1 MTIGGIVGILALAG
15 AFAAAAVRRRDAFW
29 AAIAGVL
36 LVLLALGVARSGIDP
51 AFVRDAD
58 GVVVVVGGFLMAGVV
73 ALGLGLPKSMEDR
86 LLLGDMLPAW
96 TFDQA
101 VIRARQPF
109 VAAAQVGD
117 ESAAG
122 KAHWRHTVTVP
133 APNSDWA
140 SLADGLEEG
149 DVEWVD
155 RRRAGATAEDWLPWQ
170 TRTVQLSA
178 DWVAL
183 SGPVADRRR
192 SRAAIVS
199 GTFRV
204 GIIAAWVC
212 FVIGFAGV
220 PTGLA
225 SRAPGGRATI
235 VPVHPPGRSIYLAP
249 LGGISTAELQ
259 DLADFY
265 AVRYDL
271 DVGILPP
278 APVPAGLE
286 DPARSQVAA
295 EDVIERLPS
304 IYPEAADPKNVVI
317 GVLPTDMYVRGIPE
331 WRWAFGNRADGH
343 LAVVST
349 ARMHATGLFGASI
362 AASRLRKMV
371 TRDIGV
377 LYFGLPLSDDPHSV
391 LYREILSVPDLDRL
405 GEDF

>member
-1 MTIGGIVGILALAG
+1 MTIGGIGGILAVAG
-15 AFAAAAVRRRDAFW
+15 AFGAAAVRRRDAFW
-29 AAIAGVL
+29 AAMAGELV
-36 LVLLALGVARSGIDP
+36 VLLALGVAGYGIDP
-51 AFVRDAD
+51 TFVRDAD
-58 GVVVVVGGFLMAGVV
+58 DLVIVVGEFLLAGAV
-73 ALGLGLPKSMEDR
+73 ALAMGLPKSLEDR
-86 LLLGDMLPAW
+86 LLLGDRLPAW
-96 TFDQA
+96 AFDQA

-109 VAAAQVGD
+109 VVAAEVGD

-122 KAHWRHTVTVP
+122 KAHWRRTVTVP
-133 APNSDWA
+133 PPSSGWA

-155 RRRAGATAEDWLPWQ
+155 RHRAGAAAEDWLPWQ
-170 TRTVQLSA
+170 TRTAQLTA
-178 DWVAL
+178 DWDAL
-183 SGPVADRRR
+183 REPIADRRR
-192 SRAAIVS
+192 SRAAIVR

-204 GIIAAWVC
+204 GITAAAVC
-212 FVIGFAGV
+212 LVIGFAGV

-225 SRAPGGRATI
+225 SRAPEGRATI
-235 VPVHPPGRSIYLAP
+235 LPVRPPGRSVYLAP
-249 LGGISTAELQ
+249 LGGISVAELR

-278 APVPAGLE
+278 APVPTGLE
-286 DPARSQVAA
+286 DPARRQVAA
-295 EDVIERLPS
+295 EDVIGLLPS
-304 IYPEAADPKNVVI
+304 IYPEATDPSNVVI

-331 WRWAFGNRADGH
+331 WRWAFGNRAEGH

-349 ARMHATGLFGASI
+349 ARMHARGLFGASI

-377 LYFGLPLSDDPHSV
+377 LYFGLPLSDDPRSV
-391 LYREILSVPDLDRL
+391 LYNEILGVPDLDRL